1 MKLSKFIESSVEL
14 RYLNWSLLHPATGLF
29 TQEDGV
35 QVIKKWSIPPIGSG
49 DCSKFNLA
57 SLSFSTPMCEAC
69 RWPWFLQGV
78 LTLGS
83 WSLVLLWSTRDIGWS
98 FEGVGIFSIKILGHW
113 QRSVLVLPLLS
124 ILAPAALIDSSVNE
138 KLTFVSPDSF
148 GGLLCWRNWLGD
160 VKHASESARLL
171 PSPVK
176 LSFISYLAGV
186 TIS

>member
-1 MKLSKFIESSVEL
+1 MKLSTFIESSVEL
-14 RYLNWSLLHPATGLF
+14 RYLNWSLLHPATAPF

-49 DCSKFNLA
+49 DYSKFNLA
-57 SLSFSTPMCEAC
+57 SLSFSSPMCEAW

-78 LTLGS
+78 LALS
-83 WSLVLLWSTRDIGWS
+83 IWFLVLLWLTRDIGWS
-98 FEGVGIFSIKILGHW
+98 LEGVGIFSIDFLGHW

-124 ILAPAALIDSSVNE
+124 MLGLAALIDSSANE
-138 KLTFVSPDSF
+138 RLRFDSPDSF
-148 GGLLCWRNWLGD
+148 VGLLCWRNWLGD
-160 VKHASESARLL
+160 VKHAWESARLL
-171 PSPVK
+171 QSPVK